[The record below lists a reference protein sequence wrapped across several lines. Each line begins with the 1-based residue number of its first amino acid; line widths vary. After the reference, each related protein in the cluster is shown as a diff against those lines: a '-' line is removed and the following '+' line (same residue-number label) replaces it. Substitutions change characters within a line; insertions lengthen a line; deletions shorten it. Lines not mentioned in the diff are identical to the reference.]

1 MPRLP
6 YRGAPLQGCGRRTP
20 FLRRILLILRGRAY
34 EGSECLR
41 ESGNKIRSDNHLKCC
56 LYATNPYGCPSVRA
70 ACARVPGS
78 NEPGEAHPSFCLR
91 TNLTLTRK
99 TRAQFVL
106 VQEGYGLKPISFRN
120 KTFSAASSIVRSWA
134 ERGGRSRS
142 NRFLIV
148 VPNRRAHKFA
158 LFLERARL

>member
-106 VQEGYGLKPISFRN
+106 VQEQDFFGSLFNRALLGGERRAKPIQPISDCGA
-120 KTFSAASSIVRSWA
+120 KPPGAQI
-134 ERGGRSRS
+134 
-142 NRFLIV
+142 RFV
-148 VPNRRAHKFA
+148 S
-158 LFLERARL
+158 